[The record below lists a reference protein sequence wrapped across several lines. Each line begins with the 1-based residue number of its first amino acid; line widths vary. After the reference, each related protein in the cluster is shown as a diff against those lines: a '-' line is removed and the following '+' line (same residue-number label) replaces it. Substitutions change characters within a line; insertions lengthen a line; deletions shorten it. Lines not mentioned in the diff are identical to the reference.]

1 MNTVSDSNASVVS
14 AIPPVVTLRHL
25 GGKFPL
31 WWGFGSV
38 ALVATLAFLIG
49 GNLPPPFVDS
59 QSLATFADLAHFSA
73 EAPLGINV
81 DGLIT
86 PALPV
91 KTGPTHEE
99 VEADCQT
106 TLTVMHQA
114 ADLRFGEL
122 KQFFKSLQNNHDA
135 QTSFAESLL
144 SLEAKTYYLTGQ
156 GYESWCD
163 AEFRQWIIEPKVL
176 VDAVDNAF
184 QGLCTDLERI
194 RAEQLVR
201 LGIDSDL
208 APGPAGPGNASLEA
222 MERLVAVASYQMSME
237 AVDDIPESVARV
249 GLSFLAG
256 ETARAATESLAGSSA
271 EAGWLA
277 LGVEILAGFA
287 ADAAMEELSDPT
299 GRLVEKLKAALTE
312 LESEVVQNGS
322 DSNSLLMYMSI
333 IVETH
338 FEVQRQAVY
347 EKLNLRLLPPAQPGE

>member
-1 MNTVSDSNASVVS
+1 MNAINGATASPLS
-14 AIPPVVTLRHL
+14 HIPPVVMRNHL
-25 GGKFPL
+25 GNHSPWWWLLGGGAMIVIVAVLSTVRLPTPVANPPSFP
-31 WWGFGSV
+31 
-38 ALVATLAFLIG
+38 A
-49 GNLPPPFVDS
+49 
-59 QSLATFADLAHFSA
+59 FADLASVPA
-73 EAPLGINV
+73 ELLLGPNV
-81 DGLIT
+81 DAMIA
-86 PALPV
+86 PALSV
-91 KTGPTHEE
+91 KTGPTREE
-99 VEADCQT
+99 VEADCQA

-122 KQFFKSLQNNHDA
+122 KQFFKCLQNNQDA

-208 APGPAGPGNASLEA
+208 ATGAAGPGNASLEA

-256 ETARAATESLAGSSA
+256 ETARAATESLAGSSP

-299 GRLVEKLKAALTE
+299 GRLVEKLKTALTE

-338 FEVQRQAVY
+338 FEVQRQSVY
-347 EKLNLRLLPPAQPGE
+347 EKLNLRLLPPAQAGE